1 MRLGGFNA
9 LLTMSRILRIRI
21 NILTRLCTLVVVLFL
36 ISSCDDS
43 APKEKRA
50 IAEAGKVLEDVPEIE
65 RLIDITYDHPEQV
78 IHHPDSFLSQI
89 KVLPSSEVGKESYAL
104 LLLNIGYVLRE
115 NGDVLKSIRFYER
128 AFEYCTSHQLREPD
142 LVLYI
147 AKPLANLYT
156 RIDDVEK
163 SITLHQKAIEIASEN
178 DQIEYLPSLY
188 NNLAIAY
195 QQKGKVDSVLEIC
208 KKGIFYTEEES
219 VISALLYNTVAN
231 AYLGINK
238 VDSANYF
245 NNKALQLFQ
254 SFSLKEDT
262 LIWYSSSLKL
272 KSDIAKAH
280 SKTEEAILSLDK
292 SIDIVNSYFPNTKN
306 REKAKYLIARG
317 ELYSQ
322 EQRQLARSDFY
333 TAMSLLEDDKESFYV
348 SDYTYTHALHGLAK
362 VYTQLNRDSAVFYYG
377 KTIENDYQ
385 TQQLIVSK
393 ASSYK
398 NSEWNRSVLK
408 EYLQLLWESYVSET
422 VEEGE
427 KQQLAFLMF
436 WAIEL
441 SKGRQM
447 LMEVNRSSKWE
458 GSKDSEEIG
467 NARNELNK
475 LYQQLALEKDQQV
488 ISQVKTKIAE
498 LRFQFQLS
506 EKHFEQQFFISDFE
520 EFKRFLL
527 KESQSKTLVSYLIQ
541 EKGRSYI
548 VSLVGSNVK
557 ANFIDENEFHALDL
571 NSFIN
576 NYFADDPYVYEN
588 NPNEYATRSGLIAKT
603 LLPIEVSK
611 KEELL
616 LSPDG
621 PLFKLPMDA
630 LIQDGAFLA
639 EKNTIAYTYSFLLN
653 FLNQGIGEYHSKVLL
668 FAKSKHT
675 DDFRDLEFVQDEM
688 MFINMHFEGQTFEE
702 ENATVN
708 SFLDN
713 LHRKDLLHIATHA
726 VSEGNEESYLVFD
739 NRLTLE
745 GLTYV
750 AMQSP
755 LVILSACE
763 SAAGTLIKAEGLES
777 LNKAFLSK
785 GVKGVVAAQWPVDD
799 YAISKLMKLFYQELY
814 ILKSPIKAL
823 ASSKRIYLE
832 GADPIHQNPWYW
844 ASMSY
849 MGADTIIEI
858 EKKITWRWWLAAFVL
873 LSIVSFVYIKKKRV
887 KAISARTR

>member
-1 MRLGGFNA
+1 M
-9 LLTMSRILRIRI
+9 MLRIRI
-21 NILTRLCTLVVVLFL
+21 NILTRVYALVIFLFA
-36 ISSCDDS
+36 IASCNDS
-43 APKEKRA
+43 ASKEKRVISKA
-50 IAEAGKVLEDVPEIE
+50 AKGVENVDKIE

-78 IHHPDSFLSQI
+78 IHYPDSFLNQI
-89 KVLPSSEVGKESYAL
+89 KVIPSSEVGKESYAL

-115 NGDVLKSIRFYER
+115 NGDILKSIRFYER
-128 AFEYCTSHQLREPD
+128 AFEYCTSNDLTEPD

-163 SITLHQKAIEIASEN
+163 SITLHQRAIEIASKN
-178 DQIEYLPSLY
+178 NNTEYLPSLY
-188 NNLAIAY
+188 NNLAIAF
-195 QQKGKVDSVLEIC
+195 QQKGKIDSVLEIC
-208 KKGIFYTEEES
+208 KKGISYTERES
-219 VISALLYNTVAN
+219 VLSALLYNTMAN

-238 VDSANYF
+238 ADSANYF

-272 KSDIAKAH
+272 KSDIAKAYN
-280 SKTEEAILSLDK
+280 KTQDAILSINK
-292 SIDIVNSYFPNTKN
+292 TIDIVNSYYPDTKN

-317 ELYSQ
+317 ELYSH
-322 EQRQLARSDFY
+322 EQSQLARADFY
-333 TAMSLLEDDKESFYV
+333 RAMSLLEEDKESFYV

-362 VYTQLNRDSAVFYYG
+362 VYAKLNLDSAVFYYG

-422 VEEGE
+422 VKEDE
-427 KQQLAFLMF
+427 KQQIAFFMF

-458 GSKDSEEIG
+458 GSKVSEETE
-467 NARNELNK
+467 NDRNELNK
-475 LYQQLALEKDQQV
+475 LYQLLSLENDQQN
-488 ISQVKTKIAE
+488 ISQIKARIDE

-506 EKHFEQQFFISDFE
+506 EKYFEQQFFISDFE

-541 EKGRSYI
+541 EEGKSYI
-548 VSLVGSNVK
+548 VSLVDSK
-557 ANFIDENEFHALDL
+557 AKATSINESQFLALGL
-571 NSFIN
+571 NSFTN
-576 NYFADDPYVYEN
+576 SYFADDPYVYEN
-588 NPNEYATRSGLIAKT
+588 NPNEYAKWSGLIAKA
-603 LLPIEVSK
+603 LLPIETNK
-611 KEELL
+611 KQELL

-630 LIQDGAFLA
+630 LIKDGAFLA
-639 EKNTIAYTYSFLLN
+639 KKNTIAYTYSFLLN
-653 FLNQGIGEYHSKVLL
+653 FLNQDIDEYQSKVVL
-668 FAKSKHT
+668 FAKSKHS
-675 DDFRDLEFVQDEM
+675 DGFKDLEFVQDEKT
-688 MFINMHFEGQTFEE
+688 FIDTRFEGQTFEE
-702 ENATVN
+702 EKATVN
-708 SFLDN
+708 AFLDH
-713 LHRKDLLHIATHA
+713 LHKRDLMHIATHA
-726 VSEGNEESYLVFD
+726 VSEGNEGSYLVFD
-739 NRLTLE
+739 SQLTLE

-763 SAAGTLIKAEGLES
+763 SAAGMLIKAEGLES
-777 LNKAFLSK
+777 LNKGFLSK

-799 YAISKLMKLFYQELY
+799 YATSKMMKLFYQELY
-814 ILKSPIKAL
+814 VLKSPIKAL
-823 ASSKRIYLE
+823 ANAKRMYLE

-849 MGADTIIEI
+849 MGADTTIKI
-858 EKKITWRWWLAAFVL
+858 EKKITWGWWLAAFVL
-873 LSIVSFVYIKKKRV
+873 LSIGLFVCIKKKRV
-887 KAISARTR
+887 KAA

>member
-9 LLTMSRILRIRI
+9 FLAMSRIVGVRI
-21 NILTRLCTLVVVLFL
+21 NLLTRLYVLIGFVL
-36 ISSCDDS
+36 LLATSCNDS
-43 APKEKRA
+43 VPKGEQRA
-50 IAEAGKVLEDVPEIE
+50 INETEDGIEDIPEIE
-65 RLIDITYDHPEQV
+65 RLIDITYDHPEKV
-78 IHHPDSFLSQI
+78 IHHPDSFLNQV
-89 KVLPSSEVGKESYAL
+89 KVLPRSEIGKESYAL

-128 AFEYCTSHQLREPD
+128 AFEYCTKHNLTEPD

-163 SITLHQKAIEIASEN
+163 SITLHQKAIKIASKN
-178 DQIEYLPSLY
+178 GKTEYLPSLY

-195 QQKGKVDSVLEIC
+195 QQKGKIDSVLVIC
-208 KKGIFYTEEES
+208 KKGISYTGKKS
-219 VISALLYNTVAN
+219 VLSALLYNTIAN

-280 SKTEEAILSLDK
+280 HKTQDAILTLDK
-292 SIDIVNSYFPNTKN
+292 SIDIVSAYFPNTKN

-317 ELYSQ
+317 ELYSLGQ
-322 EQRQLARSDFY
+322 PKLARADFY

-362 VYTQLNRDSAVFYYG
+362 VYSKLNLDSAVFYYG

-408 EYLQLLWESYVSET
+408 EYLQLLWKSYVSET
-422 VEEGE
+422 VKEDE
-427 KQQLAFLMF
+427 KQRLVFLMF

-458 GSKDSEEIG
+458 GSKVSEGTED
-467 NARNELNK
+467 AKNELNK
-475 LYQQLALEKDQQV
+475 LYQQLALEKDQQI
-488 ISQVKTKIAE
+488 ISEVKAKIAE

-506 EKHFEQQFFISDFE
+506 EKYFEQQFFISDFE

-541 EKGRSYI
+541 EEGSSYV
-548 VSLVGSNVK
+548 VSLAGSK
-557 ANFIDENEFHALDL
+557 ARATSINEREYLALDL
-571 NSFIN
+571 NSFIDD
-576 NYFADDPYVYEN
+576 YFADNPYVYEN
-588 NPNEYATRSGLIAKT
+588 NPDEYGKRSGLIAKA
-603 LLPIEVSK
+603 LLPFETN
-611 KEELL
+611 KEQEFL

-621 PLFKLPMDA
+621 PLFKLPIDA

-639 EKNTIAYTYSFLLN
+639 KKNTIAYTYSFLLN
-653 FLNQGIGEYHSKVLL
+653 FLNQDIEEYQSKVVL
-668 FAKSKHT
+668 FAKSKHS
-675 DDFRDLEFVQDEM
+675 DGFRDLEFVKDEKR
-688 MFINMHFEGQTFEE
+688 FIDTHFEGQTFEE
-702 ENATVN
+702 EKATVN

-713 LHRKDLLHIATHA
+713 LRRRDLLHIATHA
-726 VSEGNEESYLVFD
+726 VSEENEGPYLVFD
-739 NRLTLE
+739 SRLTLE
-745 GLTYV
+745 GFTYI

-763 SAAGTLIKAEGLES
+763 SAAGTLIQAEGLES

-799 YAISKLMKLFYQELY
+799 FANSEMMKLFYQELY
-814 ILKSPIKAL
+814 VLKSPIKAL
-823 ASSKRIYLE
+823 ASSKRIYLDS
-832 GADPIHQNPWYW
+832 ADPIHQNPWYW

-849 MGADTIIEI
+849 MGADTTIEI
-858 EKKITWRWWLAAFVL
+858 EKKRTWVWLLTAFAL
-873 LSIVSFVYIKKKRV
+873 LSIGLFVYIKKKRV
-887 KAISARTR
+887 KAA